1 MVANDIFRYDFVE
14 SFDCVFKGART
25 MKFTVQRDSLQ
36 QALAAVLRATATRV
50 IQPIL
55 SNVLIETPDAQTLK
69 LSATDMDFS
78 IETLVEA
85 TVLEP
90 GRTTLSAKKLAEIV
104 SKLPGNTEV
113 AVNITDLAA
122 HIQCDA
128 SVFDVRTMSSDE
140 YPIIRQL
147 EDQRSLTVPLLAF
160 IRAIQQTVFAASL
173 GENNSIL
180 SGVFFQLSPESLEMA
195 ATDGSRLARSIE
207 TVGATSLSETLS
219 AIIPAKALQEFSR
232 LAASSAKDTDVVKIA
247 IQDGQI
253 AFRTDR
259 LYVLTRLLDGQ
270 YPPYQQ
276 LIPKENKIVA
286 FAKRVALIASLE
298 RAAVMANERTNIV
311 KMNFEDGML
320 SLAANTPDLGDA
332 KDRMMVQ
339 YDGEPLAIA
348 FNYKYVLD
356 ALKVITSDDVRME
369 TNGALAPTLFK
380 SKDDNGFLCLVMPVQ
395 VK

>member
-1 MVANDIFRYDFVE
+1 
-14 SFDCVFKGART
+14 